1 MFRPY
6 HHNYSFAII
15 NYIHTSTKMTGIKN
29 IYAILALMIMSL
41 FNLQKAFSQNNF
53 PDSTKRPLRAYHA
66 KRISSSE
73 RPVIDGKLND
83 DCWKVGEWA
92 GNYTQWIPNEGA
104 KPSQPT
110 QLKILYDDKN
120 IYVAIRAFDSIP
132 GKISRKAGRRDEFIG
147 DMVGVCFDSYHDR
160 RTGFEFDVSAAGQ
173 KMDMLITNPTNA
185 DNSWNAVWYV
195 KTSREDSAWT
205 AEFRIPL
212 SQLRYS
218 KDSVQVW
225 GLHSWRWIERQ
236 QQESDWEPQ
245 SSTGPGMLYLFG
257 ELDGIRGLP
266 KSRRFEIMPYTLEK
280 FNTFQREANNPFAD
294 KGRRWTGNA
303 GLDAKIG
310 VASNFTIDLTVNPDF
325 GQVESDPSVM
335 NLSAFETFYEEKR
348 PFFLEGKNIFS
359 FDFDNSSM
367 FYSRRIGHAPSFYPA
382 LNNNQFMR
390 YPDNTTILGATKL
403 SGKNSKGFSVG
414 ILESLTASEY
424 ADVDSLGNRKKIKV
438 EPLTSYA
445 LVRVQQ
451 DYKQGNT
458 MLGGIFTS
466 TNRFL
471 GSPQLNF
478 MNRNAYTGGI
488 DLLHQWHDKEFY
500 LDAKL
505 VGSSITGSREAMIN
519 LQESSARYY
528 QRPDAHYLHF
538 DSTANTLSGTGGSIK
553 VGKGSKGFWRYSTEM
568 TWRSPGFDLND
579 MGYMQMADIIKQKNS
594 AYFFVNKPV
603 SIFRTY
609 NVSLSEINNWDFGLR
624 YLSSSTN
631 LGAYLE
637 FLNNWALNA
646 SSSYTPQSL
655 DTRILRGGSA
665 MLVPSVFD
673 NNVYVRTDP
682 SQKIFIEF
690 NSELTTS
697 GYNSARYYSVQPGIK
712 YTPVNT
718 IKLSASLN
726 YSGNRN
732 NLQYITTTT
741 SDLQQ
746 RFILGKIDQRTMA
759 VTFRV
764 DYNITPEILIQY
776 YGSPFATT
784 GKYSDFKMVADPRAN
799 NYYNRF
805 SALKPTLNGN
815 TYEVSESNN
824 ASVNYNFGNPNF
836 DFSQFR
842 SNLVFRWEYRPGSQF
857 IFVWSQDRSAFV
869 QPGEQVLGKAMS
881 SLTDVFPNNIF
892 LIKFNYWFSI

>member
-1 MFRPY
+1 MTNCRTTQKVIVF
-6 HHNYSFAII
+6 II
-15 NYIHTSTKMTGIKN
+15 I
-29 IYAILALMIMSL
+29 SL
-41 FNLQKAFSQNNF
+41 FYSQAFSQNKLS
-53 PDSTKRPLRAYHA
+53 DSTKKKLRVYHTQ
-66 KRISSSE
+66 RIAPSE

-83 DCWKVGEWA
+83 NCWKVGEWA

-132 GKISRKAGRRDEFIG
+132 AKISRKVGRRDDFTG
-147 DMVGVCFDSYHDR
+147 DMVGVCFDSYHDH

-173 KMDMLITNPTNA
+173 KMDMLITNPSNS
-185 DNSWNAVWYV
+185 DNSWNAVWYA

-257 ELDGIRGLP
+257 ELDGIHDLP
-266 KSRRFEIMPYTLEK
+266 KSRRVEIMPYTLEK
-280 FNTFQREANNPFAD
+280 LNTFQKEPNNPFAD
-294 KGRRWTGNA
+294 KGRRWSANA

-310 VASNFTIDLTVNPDF
+310 LASNFTIDLTVNPDF

-359 FDFDNSSM
+359 FDFDNSSI
-367 FYSRRIGHAPSFYPA
+367 FYSRRIGHTPSFYPA
-382 LNNNQFMR
+382 LGNNQFMH

-403 SGKNSKGFSVG
+403 SGKNAKGFSIG

-424 ADVDSLGNRKKIKV
+424 ADIDSLGNRKKIKV
-438 EPLTSYA
+438 EPLTDYA
-445 LVRVQQ
+445 LIRVQQ

-458 MLGGIFTS
+458 VLGGIFTS
-466 TNRFL
+466 TSRFL

-478 MNRNAYTGGI
+478 LNRNAYTGGI
-488 DLLHQWHDKEFY
+488 DLFHQWHDKEYY

-505 VGSSITGSREAMIN
+505 IGSSINGSREAIRN

-528 QRPDAHYLHF
+528 ERPDAHYLHF
-538 DSTANTLSGTGGSIK
+538 DSTANMLSGTGGNIK
-553 VGKGSKGFWRYSTEM
+553 IGKGSKGLWRYSTEV

-579 MGYMQMADIIKQKNS
+579 MGYMQIADIIKQRNS
-594 AYFFVNKPV
+594 VYFFVNKPV
-603 SIFRTY
+603 YILRTY
-609 NVSLSEINNWDFGLR
+609 NVSLSETNNWDFGWR
-624 YLSSSTN
+624 YLSSGTN

-637 FLNNWALNA
+637 FLNNWAINA
-646 SSSYTPQSL
+646 TSTYTPQSL
-655 DTRILRGGSA
+655 DVRILRGGSA
-665 MLVPSVFD
+665 MLVPSAFY
-673 NNVYVRTDP
+673 NNVYMRTN
-682 SQKIFIEF
+682 SAKKIFLELS
-690 NSELTTS
+690 SELSAS
-697 GYNSARYYSVQPGIK
+697 GYNSARYYSVQPGVT
-712 YTPVNT
+712 YTPINT
-718 IKLSASLN
+718 IKLSGSIN
-726 YSGNRN
+726 YSHNRN
-732 NLQYITTTT
+732 DLQYITTT
-741 SDLQQ
+741 SNGSQQ
-746 RFILGKIDQRTMA
+746 NYILGKIDQHTMSI
-759 VTFRV
+759 TFRV
-764 DYNITPEILIQY
+764 DYNVTPEISIQY

-784 GKYSDFKMVADPRAN
+784 GKYSDFKKVVDPRAS

-805 SALKPTLNGN
+805 TEFKPTLNGN
-815 TYEVSESNN
+815 NTYEVSETNN
-824 ASVNYNFGNPNF
+824 APASYNFANPNF

-857 IFVWSQDRSAFV
+857 VLVWSQDKSAFI
-869 QPGEQVLGKAMS
+869 QPGEQTLGKAMS
-881 SLTDVFPNNIF
+881 NLGDVFPNNIF

>member
-1 MFRPY
+1 
-6 HHNYSFAII
+6 
-15 NYIHTSTKMTGIKN
+15 MTGIKN
-29 IYAILALMIMSL
+29 VQKVIAFIIISFFY
-41 FNLQKAFSQNNF
+41 LQAFSQNKS
-53 PDSTKRPLRAYHA
+53 PDPTKKTLRVYHTKRIAPTQ
-66 KRISSSE
+66 K
-73 RPVIDGKLND
+73 PVIDGKLND
-83 DCWKVGEWA
+83 DCWKLGDWA

-132 GKISRKAGRRDEFIG
+132 TKISRKAGRRDDFTG
-147 DMVGVCFDSYHDR
+147 DMVGVCFDSYHDH

-225 GLHSWRWIERQ
+225 GLHSWRWIDRL

-257 ELDGIRGLP
+257 ELGGIRDLP

-280 FNTFQREANNPFAD
+280 VNTFQKEPGNPFAN
-294 KGRRWTGNA
+294 KGRRWFANA

-359 FDFDNSSM
+359 FDFDNSSI
-367 FYSRRIGHAPSFYPA
+367 FYSRRIGHAPSFYPV
-382 LNNNQFMR
+382 LNSNQFMR

-403 SGKNSKGFSVG
+403 SGKNSRGFSIGV
-414 ILESLTASEY
+414 LESLTASES
-424 ADVDSLGNRKKIKV
+424 ADIDSVGNRKRTKV
-438 EPLTSYA
+438 EPLTNYA
-445 LVRVQQ
+445 LVRMQQ
-451 DYKQGNT
+451 DFKQGNT
-458 MLGGIFTS
+458 VLGGILTS
-466 TNRFL
+466 TNRFI

-478 MNRNAYTGGI
+478 LNRNAYTGGV
-488 DLLHQWHDKEFY
+488 DLFHQWHDKEYY

-505 VGSSITGSREAMIN
+505 VGSSINGSRDAMTN

-538 DSTANTLSGTGGSIK
+538 DSTANSLSGTGGDIRI
-553 VGKGSKGFWRYSTEM
+553 GKGSKGLWRYSTEVA
-568 TWRSPGFDLND
+568 WRSPGFDLND
-579 MGYMQMADIIKQKNS
+579 MGFMQMADIIKQKNS

-609 NVSLSEINNWDFGLR
+609 NVSLSETNNWDFGWR
-624 YLSSSTN
+624 YLASTTN
-631 LGAYLE
+631 LGVYLE
-637 FLNNWALNA
+637 FLNNWALSATSNF
-646 SSSYTPQSL
+646 TPQSL
-655 DTRILRGGSA
+655 DTRILRGGRA
-665 MLVPSVFD
+665 MLVPSVLD
-673 NNVYVRTDP
+673 NTVYMRTDP
-682 SQKIFIEF
+682 SKKISLDF
-690 NSELTTS
+690 NSELSGS
-697 GYNSARYYSVQPGIK
+697 GYNSARYYSLQPGIK
-712 YTPVNT
+712 YTPINT

-726 YSGNRN
+726 YSGNKN
-732 NLQYITTTT
+732 DLQYITAT
-741 SDLQQ
+741 SNSSEQ
-746 RFILGKIDQRTMA
+746 RYILGKIDQHTMA
-759 VTFRV
+759 ITFRV
-764 DYNITPEILIQY
+764 DYNIAPEISIQY

-784 GKYSDFKMVADPRAN
+784 GKYSDFKMVEDPRAN

-805 SALKPTLNGN
+805 SEIKPTLKGN
-815 TYEVSESNN
+815 TYEISGNSNVP
-824 ASVNYNFGNPNF
+824 ANYNFANPNF

-869 QPGEQVLGKAMS
+869 QPGQQALGKAMN